1 VQKSFYLKTFVV
13 FVGCILHLNIYAA
26 PLTIEIDHGIEPLPH
41 QTGDVDHTISSSFA
55 QIIDAEDIPDSHIDL
70 SQVIENNSGIKIRRI
85 GALGSYT
92 QASIRGKSADQLM
105 IYVDGML
112 MNSAAGGGIDLS
124 LIPVNQIAR
133 IEIYKDVIPIEFS
146 EVANGGVINIITH
159 RTKPQKSSQIQTSM
173 GSFNT
178 YNLNAN
184 HFNHYKKWQYAI
196 SGGYVNAKNNFP
208 FIYEYNTPKNLVG
221 DSIELKKHNQF
232 SQINFDLKTKYEL
245 TPTSYLNV
253 HGGIL
258 DKSIEIPS
266 FSIFSD
272 SKASYTYES
281 NSIDMNYINQNPF
294 YKNLELNLSFK
305 AGEINT
311 VYDDRF
317 RNIGLE
323 PIIIKQH
330 TRSLSQKLYLK
341 YKSNRYQL
349 VLSQNIQHEKLSNT
363 STRFNGTEN
372 TSQDDKKINR
382 RLSLST
388 AIEGHIFSKNKKM
401 IVSPGGRFL
410 ITNNKFHGNTLSET
424 ANENNLK
431 KSYYTFSPQIGM
443 RYQLWSDTSIKL
455 NIGKYYRQPNYIEL
469 FGTQGYIG
477 SNESLKPENG
487 INFDTGFEH
496 FAYLQ
501 SEFLTTF
508 NWNFT
513 LFHSIINNEIVY
525 AFDSRGIGAP
535 ENNSKSIITGIENN
549 FIFEFNYS
557 TELILNTTLQLPL
570 NKSNPNKPKML
581 AGRSVLSN
589 STRISKTY
597 ESINYFAE
605 HDWESFYYYDSEERL
620 PSKKRSIF
628 NTGISL
634 NSHKLRFNLT
644 LNNVFDHRN
653 KDYVSQVS
661 PGRSIIFTT
670 TFRIT

>member
-1 VQKSFYLKTFVV
+1 
-13 FVGCILHLNIYAA
+13 VGCFLHLNLFAA
-26 PLTIEIDHGIEPLPH
+26 PLTIEIDHGIEAMPH
-41 QTGDVDHTISSSFA
+41 QTGDVDHSISSSFS
-55 QIIDAEDIPDSHIDL
+55 QIIDAEDIPDTHIDL

-85 GALGSYT
+85 GGLGSYA

-112 MNSAAGGGIDLS
+112 INSAAGGGVDLS

-159 RTKPQKSSQIQTSM
+159 RTKSQKSSQIQASM
-173 GSFNT
+173 GSFST
-178 YNLNAN
+178 YELNAN
-184 HFNHYKKWQYAI
+184 HFDHYQKWQYAI
-196 SGGYVNAKNNFP
+196 SGGYINAKNNFP
-208 FIYEYNTPKNLVG
+208 FIFEKNTPENPEG
-221 DSIELKKHNQF
+221 DFIQLRNNNQF
-232 SQINFDLKTKYEL
+232 SQYNLGLKSKYLLSSTEH
-245 TPTSYLNV
+245 LNI
-253 HGGIL
+253 HGGL
-258 DKSIEIPS
+258 LNKTLEIPS
-266 FSIFSD
+266 SSNMSD
-272 SKASYTYES
+272 TNTSYSYEN
-281 NSIDMNYINQNPF
+281 NSADLNYINQKLFN
-294 YKNLELNLSFK
+294 KNFELNLSFK
-305 AGEINT
+305 VGDINT
-311 VYDDRF
+311 FYDDRK
-317 RNIGLE
+317 RSIGLE
-323 PIIIKQH
+323 KIILKQQ
-330 TRSLSQKLYLK
+330 TRTLSEKLYLK
-341 YKSNRYQL
+341 FKNNSYHL
-349 VLSQNIQHEKLSNT
+349 VLSQNIQYEKLSSI
-363 STRFNGTEN
+363 STRFIGIEEIA
-372 TSQDDKKINR
+372 QDDKKNNR
-382 RLSLST
+382 RISLSS
-388 AIEGHIFSKNKKM
+388 AIEAHIFSYNKRL
-401 IVSPGGRFL
+401 IISPGGRFL

-424 ANENNLK
+424 ENVNNLK

-443 RYQLWSDTSIKL
+443 RYQLWRDTSIKL

-496 FAYLQ
+496 FKYLQ

-513 LFHSIINNEIVY
+513 LYHSIINNAIVY
-525 AFDSRGIGAP
+525 SFDSRGIGSP
-535 ENNSKSIITGIENN
+535 TNNNKSMITGIENN

-570 NKSNPNKPKML
+570 NKSDPNKPKLL

-589 STRISKTY
+589 STRISKTF

-605 HDWESFYYYDSEERL
+605 HDWESFYYYDSEQRL
-620 PSKKRSIF
+620 PSKARSSF
-628 NTGISL
+628 NTGINL
-634 NSHKLRFNLT
+634 KTKKLRFSLA

-670 TFRIT
+670 TIKIS